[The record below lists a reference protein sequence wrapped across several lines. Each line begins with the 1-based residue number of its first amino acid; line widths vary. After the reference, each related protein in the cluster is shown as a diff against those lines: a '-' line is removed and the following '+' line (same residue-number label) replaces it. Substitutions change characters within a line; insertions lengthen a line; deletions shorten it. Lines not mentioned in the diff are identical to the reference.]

1 MLSVKQP
8 IIWAPDGKF
17 RKRVLAMRRAA
28 IVSPVRTAV
37 GKFGGALRSVS
48 ADTLGATV
56 IEELVRRTNIDPSKI
71 DDVVF
76 GQGYPNGENP
86 AIGRYAAMKAG
97 LPIEVPG
104 YQLDRRCGSGL
115 QAVLSAAMMI
125 QTANADVVIA
135 GGAESMSSAEFY
147 TPGARWGTRIG
158 SAPLYDRIT
167 RARERASPEERF
179 GFISGM
185 IETAE
190 NLARKHNIS
199 REEQDEFALMSQQR
213 AVAAWDTGKFAEEV
227 VPVSVPGRGKEAIKV
242 ERDEGLRP
250 NVSLEEL
257 KALKTVQA
265 CGTVTA
271 GNASQQNDGAAACL
285 VVAED
290 KLDELGLEPLLYLKG
305 WAVAGCAPSTMGI
318 GPVPAVAKVF
328 KKTGLGWKDIDL
340 VELNEAFAA
349 QVLAVLREW
358 GWDDRA
364 RLNVNGSGI
373 SLGHPVAA
381 TGVRIL
387 TTLAYEMKRRR
398 ARYGLETMCI
408 GGGQGLAAIFER

>member
-1 MLSVKQP
+1 
-8 IIWAPDGKF
+8 
-17 RKRVLAMRRAA
+17 MRRAA
-28 IVSPVRTAV
+28 IVSPIRTPV
-37 GKFGGALRSVS
+37 GKFGGALRGLS
-48 ADTLGATV
+48 ADTLAALV
-56 IEELVRRTNIDPSKI
+56 IEELIKRTKIDPTRV

-76 GQGYPNGENP
+76 GQGYPSGENP

-115 QAVLSAAMMI
+115 QAVLNAAMLV
-125 QTANADVVIA
+125 QTGNADVVIA
-135 GGAESMSSAEFY
+135 GGAESMSSAEHY
-147 TPGARWGTRIG
+147 TPSGRWGTRLG
-158 SAPLYDRIT
+158 SAPLYDRLL

-190 NLARKHNIS
+190 NLARQHNIS
-199 REEQDEFALMSQQR
+199 REEQDEFALASQQR
-213 AVAAWDTGKFAEEV
+213 AVAAWDNGKFADEI
-227 VPVSVPGRGKEAIKV
+227 VPVPLPGRGSAPARFEK
-242 ERDEGLRP
+242 DEGLRANITLTDLQKLP
-250 NVSLEEL
+250 AVRNG
-257 KALKTVQA
+257 
-265 CGTVTA
+265 GTVTA

-285 VVAED
+285 VIGED
-290 KLDELGLEPLLYLKG
+290 ALDRLGLQPDLFLKG
-305 WAVAGCAPSTMGI
+305 WAVAGCDPRTMGI
-318 GPVPAVAKVF
+318 GPVPAVSRVF
-328 KKTGLGWKDIDL
+328 QKTGLGWKDIDL

-349 QVLAVLREW
+349 QVIAVLREW
-358 GWDDRA
+358 QWDERD

-387 TTLAYEMKRRR
+387 ASLANEMKRRD

-408 GGGQGLAAIFER
+408 GGGQGIAAIFER

>member
-1 MLSVKQP
+1 L
-8 IIWAPDGKF
+8 
-17 RKRVLAMRRAA
+17 
-28 IVSPVRTAV
+28 RT
-37 GKFGGALRSVS
+37 LS
-48 ADTLGATV
+48 ADTLGAIV
-56 IEELVRRTNIDPSKI
+56 IEEVVKRSKIDPSKI
-71 DDVVF
+71 NDVVF

-86 AIGRYAAMKAG
+86 ALGRYAGMKAG

-115 QAVLSAAMMI
+115 QAVLNAAMLV
-125 QTANADVVIA
+125 QTGNADMVIA
-135 GGAESMSSAEFY
+135 GGAESMSGAEFY
-147 TPGARWGTRIG
+147 TPGARWGTRLG
-158 SAPLYDRIT
+158 NAPLYDRIV

-190 NLARKHNIS
+190 NLARKHGIS
-199 REEQDEFALMSQQR
+199 REEQDELALASQQR
-213 AVAAWDTGKFAEEV
+213 AVAAWKSGKFAEEV
-227 VPVSVPGRGKEAIKV
+227 VPVTLEGRRG
-242 ERDEGLRP
+242 ERTIFDQDQGLRP
-250 NVSLEEL
+250 DISIEDLRCL
-257 KALKTVQA
+257 KSVKKG
-265 CGTVTA
+265 GTVTA
-271 GNASQQNDGAAACL
+271 GNACQQNDGAAACL

-290 KLDELGLEPLLYLKG
+290 ALDDFGLEPIMFLKG
-305 WAVAGCAPSTMGI
+305 WAVAGCEPNMMGI
-318 GPVPAVAKVF
+318 GPVPAVKKVF
-328 KKTGLGWKDIDL
+328 ERTGLHWKDIDL

-358 GWDDRA
+358 DWHDRE

-387 TTLAYEMKRRR
+387 ATLACEMKRRD